1 VGTKNVDEGY
11 GTALILEDDADWGVS
26 LKSQLH
32 TVAEKTRSLGNVA
45 RDQRTHSP
53 YGDEW
58 DQRTHSPY
66 GDEWDLLWLGNC
78 ATPPGPRN
86 AYSAKLI
93 V

>member
-58 DQRTHSPY
+58 D
-66 GDEWDLLWLGNC
+66 LLWLGNC